1 MSVTTIP
8 LLTDLQGPWRGLQIQ
23 FADGS
28 APVVIDN
35 MYPFSSVLDL
45 KRQLWIQR
53 EGDPRWAP
61 ERVFLGVPQPDG
73 SLRPLEFH
81 WPESVGITLPDPV
94 PAEARAPFPALFDD
108 AGNRKP
114 IKPTLLTDLVLE
126 AALAVEL
133 RSAPRASAVEA
144 PAIPMVV
151 AICMADLA
159 PASSEELTDDLL
171 RGFYQL
177 YFPWTLTAQQVLNAA
192 RNTEAIRAEY
202 AATVPYMLDR
212 TGRIEVAQAA
222 LERQYGG
229 KSIRMTTMVRMRWTL
244 PPPAEKPESLEETF
258 YQLRATAELP
268 FLRYFPP
275 AGKGTPILKLGVH
288 EDGSLIIDDPK
299 VMTQY
304 LNQPPPV
311 ANAGVIVA
319 RIPMTAGVSAFT
331 LYMFEDGSTDITLE
345 VPQRGMTYLAS
356 VATAAEQM
364 LATIIVGLG
373 FPEGTQPILR
383 DLHAT
388 YAWSHPDPARAGPIS
403 MSRLKERVAALTPF
417 FNEAPF
423 VPVESR
429 ALGTFVWRA
438 TSNYESESAQFAY
451 LTQLAL
457 NDEEDEDPV
466 TARTRYIQ
474 GLAQK
479 FGMSAA
485 RAEETL
491 DRWFE
496 RRAVAVAPVAGA
508 GAGSLAVAK
517 HSTGVQISVTG
528 AHPEYRIEVQGVDST
543 MELERVL
550 SVTAVLLGAPASE
563 LRIRPPTT
571 AVEAVGVEAALAA
584 AEVKDAVVQVA
595 VEAGG
600 GAAEEGSEGGD
611 EEPDSYLAS
620 MWGMMGAA
628 GGEESDSEEA
638 SSEEATGAAG
648 PPPPPA
654 AEQLAVAATEA
665 APAPNLAAAV
675 AEVEEECRGA
685 RWTPGEPPLRIAPD
699 YYIAKL
705 KTVDKVLFGY
715 TVPPGAMGSKK
726 SYARSC
732 AVGDGRQPN
741 IMTLSEYARVKRC
754 YEDRV
759 RFVDLPPSK
768 PDDLPVF
775 PGYVPNNKKSF
786 PDEMFTTDPETG
798 RPMWAVLRIA
808 NQTNPGQVSYLI
820 CAELW
825 CDRDNVPLLPSE
837 YEGTMGRDGKPKPPY
852 TCPFCVGREI
862 ADLKAPN
869 PGESVIVRNPKKGAG
884 KVHRYIGIMG
894 PTHPAGH
901 ELPCCELT
909 PKAIREYLDQAY
921 KGTLTYAGAASAAA
935 TAPQEEGYAEPPP
948 EEELEPGPALGEEA
962 SIDYASILGNMR
974 SQYIL
979 GSDKSL
985 DAGKIGLLPAY
996 LDQFF
1001 GQNGPRS
1008 VKKSGILT
1016 TFTDDAI
1023 VFVRIGVDSR
1033 LRQPGLN
1040 LFAGLAP
1047 LLGFE
1052 SAEATQRYFLTRPMV
1067 RAFESANYGTLLQEF
1082 AARATL
1088 TDAEVTASLQEFATK
1103 YKYTLDASS
1112 RPHIIRLYKA
1122 WVTFL
1127 KYLAD
1132 QKEPKRLRHIEHLL
1146 AQPDV
1151 IQGRGLLL
1159 VALEQDPATDA
1170 IRVICPSFGIPTASY
1185 FNDIPVAFIWRDRR
1199 LDTWEPIVLYNNT
1212 RQAITS
1218 FGERGAEMSSL
1229 PPPMRASIQRWLA
1242 EWRSSSV
1249 GCGRPAPPPHVWTP
1263 ERDTSGLPRLSTL
1276 LSRIKGFRPSAIVRD
1291 RSNRLAG
1298 VLMTGPMVTGT
1309 AASMGAGAAPTF
1321 FVPCLDDGALA
1332 APIPRVYEASGIPPA
1347 SLDAYLR
1354 YYQEEIGAQYP
1365 ALKPVKLL
1373 ARMDQATQVV
1383 GFQTAAGV
1391 MIPTAPSAVPGGSA
1405 LPIQQMDQF
1414 PWERDTL
1421 VLRAPDAPAGVTTA
1435 IKESTASVEEQMN
1448 EAYQHL
1454 RVSVA
1459 RWLKRDPAARA
1470 LKEDLNRMLTSQLPL
1485 WERRKRLDIRLEPLI
1500 GQWIEGERVEESDR
1514 RLLPLLRTDCV
1525 GLPGEEQC
1533 RAAGACRW
1541 SGDRC
1546 MIHVPYR
1553 QEGTNVVRVFTARLS
1568 DELLRYSLQR
1578 REIYDDSVPIIRTP
1592 RGVVRQGD
1600 ELYIATKPKET
1611 ASGILERLGFL
1622 GQAAMSFPEEM
1633 LQFEG
1638 LEVATPPTEEDE
1650 AGEEEAPA
1658 QPTTAAIP
1666 EALPPTWIT
1675 AGFQVP
1681 APAIDLPDA
1690 KFLAWASGTGRS
1702 LADWTKYIGVRRK
1715 GMGLPGDP
1723 ARPFQWSI
1731 QDFYVLAALTSSNI
1745 LFVRQSAGGRL
1756 ILDRWIAPPSL
1767 KTDKPLFSVLW
1778 GPRQLLMTFGAKADY
1793 RFEVQRLP
1801 ADLQELIRTSA
1812 PMPEAEA
1819 RGSVEPADAAENSSS
1834 NSGEASPPQPAA
1846 TQGEGEGGAVPAP
1859 RPAPTL

>member
-28 APVVIDN
+28 APVVINN

-61 ERVFLGVPQPDG
+61 ERVFLGVPQSDG

-81 WPESVGITLPDPV
+81 WPESVGVTLPDPMPV
-94 PAEARAPFPALFDD
+94 EARAPFPALFDD

-114 IKPTLLTDLVLE
+114 IKPTLLTDLLLE
-126 AALAVEL
+126 AALAVEM
-133 RSAPRASAVEA
+133 RSAPRASAVEVA
-144 PAIPMVV
+144 AIPMVV

-159 PASSEELTDDLL
+159 PASTEELTDELL

-177 YFPWTLTAQQVLNAA
+177 YFPWTLTVQEVMTAA

-202 AATVPYMLDR
+202 AATFPYMMDR
-212 TGRIEVAQAA
+212 TGRIEVVQAA
-222 LERQYGG
+222 LDRQYGG
-229 KSIRMTTMVRMRWTL
+229 DTVRMTTMVRMRWTL
-244 PPPAEKPESLEETF
+244 PLPDERPESLEETF

-299 VMTQY
+299 RMTQY
-304 LNQPPPV
+304 LSQPPPV
-311 ANAGVIVA
+311 SKAGVIVA
-319 RIPMTAGVSAFT
+319 RIPMASGVSAFT

-345 VPQRGMTYLAS
+345 VPQRGMTYDAS
-356 VATAAEQM
+356 VATAAEEL
-364 LATIIVGLG
+364 LATVVIGLG
-373 FPEGTQPILR
+373 FPAGTQPILR

-403 MSRLKERVAALTPF
+403 MTRLKERVAALTPF

-457 NDEEDEDPV
+457 NDEEDDDPV
-466 TARTRYIQ
+466 TIRIRYIQ
-474 GLAQK
+474 DLAQK

-491 DRWFE
+491 DRWFD
-496 RRAVAVAPVAGA
+496 RRAVAVAPVAGP

-517 HSTGVQISVTG
+517 HSTGVQISVSG
-528 AHPEYRIEVQGVDST
+528 AHPEYRIEVQGIDSL
-543 MELERVL
+543 MELERVM
-550 SVTAVLLGAPASE
+550 SVTAVLLGAPLSE
-563 LRIRPPTT
+563 LRIRPPATEVK
-571 AVEAVGVEAALAA
+571 AVAVQAALAA
-584 AEVKDAVVQVA
+584 VEVKESVVQAA
-595 VEAGG
+595 VDAGG
-600 GAAEEGSEGGD
+600 GAAAVED
-611 EEPDSYLAS
+611 EEDELDPYMMSLL
-620 MWGMMGAA
+620 GMMGA
-628 GGEESDSEEA
+628 GGEESDEEQG
-638 SSEEATGAAG
+638 ETEATGAAA
-648 PPPPPA
+648 PPPPA
-654 AEQLAVAATEA
+654 AEQLAVAAAES
-665 APAPNLAAAV
+665 APAPNLNAAV

-685 RWTPGEPPLRIAPD
+685 RWTPGEPPLRVAPD

-705 KTVDKVLFGY
+705 KTVDNTLFGY
-715 TVPPGAMGSKK
+715 KVPRGATGSKE

-741 IMTLSEYARVKRC
+741 IMTLGEYARVKRC
-754 YEDRV
+754 YEGRA
-759 RFVDLPPSK
+759 RFIDLPPTK
-768 PDDLPVF
+768 PSDLPAF
-775 PGYVPNNKKSF
+775 PGYAPGNKKSF
-786 PDEMFTTDPETG
+786 PDEMFATDPETG
-798 RPMWAVLRIA
+798 LPMWAVLRIP
-808 NQTNPGQVSYLI
+808 NRTNPGQVSYLI
-820 CAELW
+820 CAEYW

-837 YEGTMGRDGKPKPPY
+837 YEGTMGRDGKPKPPN

-862 ADLKAPN
+862 RDRKKPLV
-869 PGESVIVRNPKKGAG
+869 GESVIVRNPKKGAD

-894 PTHPAGH
+894 PAHPAGY

-909 PKAIREYLDQAY
+909 PKVIREYLDQAY
-921 KGTLTYAGAASAAA
+921 KGTLTYTGAASAVAGA
-935 TAPQEEGYAEPPP
+935 QEEGYAEPPP
-948 EEELEPGPALGEEA
+948 EEELEPAPAEGA
-962 SIDYASILGNMR
+962 TIDYAAILGNMR

-979 GSDKSL
+979 GSDKNL
-985 DAGKIGLLPAY
+985 EAGKIGLLPAF

-1001 GQNGPRS
+1001 GQNGPRAI
-1008 VKKSGILT
+1008 KKAGILS
-1016 TFTDDAI
+1016 TFVEDAI

-1033 LRQPGLN
+1033 IRQPGLN

-1047 LLGFE
+1047 LLGFD
-1052 SAEATQRYFLTRPMV
+1052 SAEATQRHFLTRPMV
-1067 RAFESANYGTLLQEF
+1067 RAFEAANYGTLLQEF

-1088 TDAEVTASLQEFATK
+1088 TDAEVTGSLQEFATRNR
-1103 YKYTLDASS
+1103 YTLDESS
-1112 RPHIIRLYKA
+1112 RPHVIRLYKA
-1122 WVTFL
+1122 WATFL
-1127 KYLAD
+1127 AYLAD

-1159 VALEQDPATDA
+1159 VALEQDPDTDK
-1170 IRVICPSFGIPTASY
+1170 IRVVCPSFGIPTASY

-1199 LDTWEPIVLYNNT
+1199 LDTWEPIVLYNNS

-1276 LSRIKGFRPSAIVRD
+1276 LSRVKGFRPSAIVRD

-1298 VLMTGPMVTGT
+1298 VLMTGSMATGT

-1332 APIPRVYEASGIPPA
+1332 VPVPRVYEASGIPPA
-1347 SLDAYLR
+1347 PLDAYLR
-1354 YYQEEIGAQYP
+1354 YYQEEIGVQYP
-1365 ALKPVKLL
+1365 ALKPAALL

-1391 MIPTAPSAVPGGSA
+1391 MIPTAPSALPGGAA
-1405 LPIQQMDQF
+1405 LPIQQVDQF
-1414 PWERDTL
+1414 PWERDVL
-1421 VLRAPDAPAGVTTA
+1421 VLRSPDAAAGMTAA

-1459 RWLKRDPAARA
+1459 RWLKRDPGARA
-1470 LKEDLNRMLTSQLPL
+1470 LKEDLNRMLSSQLPL

-1500 GQWIEGERVEESDR
+1500 SQWIEGERVDEGAR

-1533 RAAGACRW
+1533 RAVGACRW

-1546 MIHVPYR
+1546 LIHVPYR
-1553 QEGTNVVRVFTARLS
+1553 QEGTNVVRIFTARLS

-1592 RGVVRQGD
+1592 KGVVRQGD

-1611 ASGILERLGFL
+1611 AAGILERLGFL
-1622 GQAAMSFPEEM
+1622 GQTAMSFPEEM

-1638 LEVATPPTEEDE
+1638 LEMATPPTEEEDGE
-1650 AGEEEAPA
+1650 ASPA
-1658 QPTTAAIP
+1658 EPTVAIS
-1666 EALPPTWIT
+1666 EALPPAWIA

-1690 KFLAWASGTGRS
+1690 KFLAWASGTGRK
-1702 LADWTKYIGVRRK
+1702 LEDWSKYIIDRRRK
-1715 GMGLPGDP
+1715 MGLPGDP
-1723 ARPFQWSI
+1723 ARPFQWSV

-1756 ILDRWIAPPSL
+1756 VLDHWIAPPSL
-1767 KTDKPLFSVLW
+1767 KTDKPLFSILW
-1778 GPRQLLMTFGAKADY
+1778 GPRQLLMTFGTKADY
-1793 RFEVQRLP
+1793 RFDMGRLP
-1801 ADLQELIRTSA
+1801 ADLQELIRASA
-1812 PMPEAEA
+1812 PMPDAEA
-1819 RGSVEPADAAENSSS
+1819 RGAVGPANIGISEGSSSSSGTNSS
-1834 NSGEASPPQPAA
+1834 NEVAGELPPQAAA
-1846 TQGEGEGGAVPAP
+1846 TQGEGDGGAVPAP